1 MSSFEDNRRVAWHRK
16 SRSNS
21 EGRIKMILFK
31 WEAGR
36 EQTAMCLCTSLG
48 TNTMPNCL
56 MGIRSQ
62 LEGVIEGELA
72 VEMVWERISLPEMV
86 SLGGWVVFKVGS
98 LGPRGG
104 DYSCWR

>member
-36 EQTAMCLCTSLG
+36 EQTAMCLCTSLD
-48 TNTMPNCL
+48 TNAMPNCL

-62 LEGVIEGELA
+62 LEGVIKGELA
-72 VEMVWERISLPEMV
+72 VEMVWERILLPEMV
-86 SLGGWVVFKVGS
+86 SLCG
-98 LGPRGG
+98 
-104 DYSCWR
+104 